1 MLKKIT
7 KIIVMLFVLN
17 GYSQLKIDP
26 KNIQNLTKVDTLIA
40 NEVLGIIENEQDNDV
55 WMKYN
60 DKLLMLLSKQL
71 KTTASPIIKKSFI
84 ASLASCYGNRGYY
97 YSNVILNEKL
107 GNDNF
112 QKGLQLFK
120 SINDKTGV
128 YNMLSN
134 LGNLYNITG
143 QTDKVLET
151 FNQVYILSKQNKDE
165 LAQAKVLSDIANVYF
180 KNGAEAKAAETYNK
194 SLRIID
200 KLKNEKA
207 RAETYRMMS
216 MVYTKQEEYKIAEKL
231 LLNNIAF
238 FTKNSD
244 RLKLI
249 ETYYNLC
256 FTYLNTDNKVLF
268 NKNFKLGFDIALKSK
283 TSISLSNYSKL
294 KRKYFLQEKKIDS
307 AKKYSDLQLK
317 YLEIEKPEPDYS
329 YALLNLS
336 EILLLQKQLLD
347 AEKYGLQAYHNF
359 KKYRYP
365 SECVKASKNLKEIY
379 TAKNNIQQAFYY
391 ANIEL
396 KTKDSLLDVNEQN
409 YAIKSMFA
417 YETEKK
423 DSQINQLSQ
432 AKKIA
437 TLQSEKQKSIFL
449 TIILGCIGLLLSGIF
464 LFQKFKATK
473 QNELLKSELEKFQA
487 DKNASQSELKALRSQ
502 MNPHFIFNAL
512 NSIQHQFMFGDKNL
526 ANKQMSTFTTLTR
539 NILEVSSLKVIK
551 IATEIEILTKYL
563 DLEKMRFKDEFN
575 YTISCSNLIDQ
586 DYHQIPPMLVQPFV
600 ENSLKHGLLHKEG
613 IKNITITFNLDTKEE
628 YIICVIE
635 DNGVGRQK
643 SAQINAQ
650 KLNKHESFSTQ
661 SVEQRLLILNEHNTE
676 NVLQYEDLMD
686 ENGIAIG
693 TKATLKIS
701 IS

>member
-307 AKKYSDLQLK
+307 AKKFVLF
-317 YLEIEKPEPDYS
+317 
-329 YALLNLS
+329 
-336 EILLLQKQLLD
+336 
-347 AEKYGLQAYHNF
+347 GGF
-359 KKYRYP
+359 KF
-365 SECVKASKNLKEIY
+365 L
-379 TAKNNIQQAFYY
+379 
-391 ANIEL
+391 
-396 KTKDSLLDVNEQN
+396 
-409 YAIKSMFA
+409 
-417 YETEKK
+417 
-423 DSQINQLSQ
+423 
-432 AKKIA
+432 
-437 TLQSEKQKSIFL
+437 KQK
-449 TIILGCIGLLLSGIF
+449 
-464 LFQKFKATK
+464 
-473 QNELLKSELEKFQA
+473 
-487 DKNASQSELKALRSQ
+487 
-502 MNPHFIFNAL
+502 
-512 NSIQHQFMFGDKNL
+512 NS
-526 ANKQMSTFTTLTR
+526 T
-539 NILEVSSLKVIK
+539 
-551 IATEIEILTKYL
+551 
-563 DLEKMRFKDEFN
+563 
-575 YTISCSNLIDQ
+575 
-586 DYHQIPPMLVQPFV
+586 
-600 ENSLKHGLLHKEG
+600 
-613 IKNITITFNLDTKEE
+613 
-628 YIICVIE
+628 
-635 DNGVGRQK
+635 
-643 SAQINAQ
+643 
-650 KLNKHESFSTQ
+650 
-661 SVEQRLLILNEHNTE
+661 
-676 NVLQYEDLMD
+676 
-686 ENGIAIG
+686 
-693 TKATLKIS
+693 
-701 IS
+701 